1 MALALFYDQKEKKME
16 MTQIILLSIGVLIIL
31 LVIMHAVNRYFKNRR
46 DSLIVADIDAQ
57 GEESFPSIQ
66 DDEPEVIYDE
76 PLSTKSESVQS
87 ENAKKSHSET
97 NSFMMISVH
106 AKANTVFSD
115 YSFLQTM
122 GSVGLVYG
130 EHKIFHYDVKTDQG
144 LQRLFS
150 VAQLNKPGT
159 FDIDHVETINCK
171 GLLLFIDLRAC
182 RKQTLALDCMLEVA
196 YQLAEDLDGIMYEGY
211 NTPWQE
217 DTPRALAQQ
226 LESHQKRVKSILDEI
241 AH

>member
-1 MALALFYDQKEKKME
+1 MA
-16 MTQIILLSIGVLIIL
+16 MTEIALLSIGALIIL
-31 LVIMHAVNRYFKNRR
+31 LVVIHSITRYFKNKR
-46 DSLIVADIDAQ
+46 DALIAADIDAQ
-57 GEESFPSIQ
+57 GEENFPSIQ
-66 DDEPEVIYDE
+66 DDETEVIYDQ
-76 PLSTKSESVQS
+76 PLSKKSEPVSS
-87 ENAKKSHSET
+87 ETSKKSDSEI

-106 AKANTVFSD
+106 AKANEVFSD

-122 GSVGLVYG
+122 GSVGLIYG

-144 LQRLFS
+144 MQRLFS

-171 GLLLFIDLRAC
+171 GLLLFIDLRTC

-226 LESHQKRVKSILDEI
+226 LDSNQKNCKSVLDEI
-241 AH
+241 AY